1 MPQIRD
7 SVVKGKFLCQ
17 NCTNPIEIRSDF
29 EEYGNST
36 LSSMI
41 GFEVKSQISSSADP
55 KIVQTIKVKNNLSD
69 LLNGRVETK
78 GPICEECADIL
89 INTQLKLIA
98 YQKRCIDNLEKFL
111 EHLKAH
117 SDIEFPSE
125 GLHTNKPSNEMY
137 MILGLLKDG
146 ETLQTQE
153 QERSDHDSAPQSAE
167 ESEVDKMT
175 TKSRLAQLRDELI
188 AAQEKRAQLQRE
200 NQQLDEDIANASS
213 ELSQREE
220 DLARLKM
227 EYNELR
233 VKVME
238 GEEKLNMLEAR
249 FTDGHQQY
257 KRLRHTNVLNATFPI
272 WYDGHIGVI
281 NSLHLGRLPSN
292 PISWAEI
299 NAALGQCAMLA
310 TCLAKKFSY
319 TFKNYVIT
327 PIGNQSRIAA
337 LPNGSPMPLYN
348 ASGAIRL
355 LGNNSSGFDTA
366 LVMYL
371 DCIGQLQALVE
382 RPPDFCLPYKIMENG
397 RIQDRSGLLHSI
409 KYSDNTDENWTRTLK
424 MLLIDLKYIIASTLR
439 NST

>member
-1 MPQIRD
+1 PNFVFCQPKD
-7 SVVKGKFLCQ
+7 STSDEGSSFSFKFNNIQ
-17 NCTNPIEIRSDF
+17 
-29 EEYGNST
+29 
-36 LSSMI
+36 
-41 GFEVKSQISSSADP
+41 VKS
-55 KIVQTIKVKNNLSD
+55 NLSD
-69 LLNGRVETK
+69 LLSGRMESK
-78 GPICEECADIL
+78 GPVCEECADVL
-89 INTQLKLIA
+89 INNQLKLIA
-98 YQKRCIDNLEKFL
+98 YQKKCIDNLEKFL
-111 EHLKAH
+111 EHLKAQ

-125 GLHTNKPSNEMY
+125 ELTMSKPSNDVY
-137 MILGLLKDG
+137 TFLGLLKD
-146 ETLQTQE
+146 EEPLQTQDKE
-153 QERSDHDSAPQSAE
+153 CSANDGTPRSVE
-167 ESEVDKMT
+167 ESDGDET
-175 TKSRLAQLRDELI
+175 ATKSRLVQFRNELSSV
-188 AAQEKRAQLQRE
+188 QKKRMELQRE
-200 NQQLDEDIANASS
+200 NEQLDEDIANASS
-213 ELSQREE
+213 ELNQCEE
-220 DLARLKM
+220 ELARAKM

-272 WYDGHIGVI
+272 WYDGHIGII

-382 RPPDFCLPYKIMENG
+382 RPPDFCLPYKIVENG
-397 RIQDRSGLLHSI
+397 RIQDRSGSLHSI
-409 KYSDNTDENWTRTLK
+409 KYSDNTEENWTRTLK

-439 NST
+439 NPT